1 MEALL
6 NRILTLNLIA
16 TTVVFYVAARIYLLP
31 QLGRLRPRVVLIP
44 ILLLHS
50 LRHLG
55 LMFLTR
61 GATYPGLP
69 PQFAY
74 PAALGDLLTAV
85 LAFVAIFFV
94 SRDSTFA
101 RAFGLGPQ
109 CLWLNRFAHGD
120 HPGDH
125 LQRASVYGTSLLDS
139 CVLGSCSAGHSLHH
153 VSYPDQILERSS
165 MSLLEGEERP
175 LLRLVITLGGSNL
188 KTRAAFI
195 CSTAGRGLA
204 HLASVRDLVS
214 F

>member
-31 QLGRLRPRVVLIP
+31 QLGLLRPRAVLIP

-94 SRDSTFA
+94 SRNSTYA
-101 RAFGLGPQ
+101 RPLVWVFNVFGSIDCSWRLPWRPSTTRLS
-109 CLWLNRFAHGD
+109 LWDQPIGSRHFGFLLYWLRT
-120 HPGDH
+120 
-125 LQRASVYGTSLLDS
+125 TS
-139 CVLGSCSAGHSLHH
+139 HSL
-153 VSYPDQILERSS
+153 S
-165 MSLLEGEERP
+165 
-175 LLRLVITLGGSNL
+175 
-188 KTRAAFI
+188 
-195 CSTAGRGLA
+195 
-204 HLASVRDLVS
+204 
-214 F
+214 